1 MSTDILTET
10 YQESQ
15 RAVAARLEEIL
26 DACRVKDFDRLAA
39 YHLAGPKFSKFD
51 DAEPLDRQDAETGMR
66 SEVEGFSA
74 IDDFDGRLDDMK
86 IDVFGP
92 VAITTAVF
100 RATFRVGDDQQSVA
114 TQNDRRVRR
123 RRRGLAHRPRTP
135 LAVRGELLA
144 AAATQ
149 PTRR

>member
-1 MSTDILTET
+1 MSADILTEP

-15 RAVAARLEEIL
+15 KAVAARLEEIL

-39 YHLAGPKFSKFD
+39 YHLAGPKFTKFD
-51 DAEPLDRQDAETGMR
+51 DAEPLDRQDAEIGMR
-66 SEVEGFSA
+66 AEVEGFSA

-92 VAITTAVF
+92 VAITTGVF

-114 TQNDRRVRR
+114 TRTTIVFVDA
-123 RRRGLAHRPRTP
+123 GGDWLIAHEHHSPFV
-135 LAVRGELLA
+135 ASA
-144 AAATQ
+144 
-149 PTRR
+149 